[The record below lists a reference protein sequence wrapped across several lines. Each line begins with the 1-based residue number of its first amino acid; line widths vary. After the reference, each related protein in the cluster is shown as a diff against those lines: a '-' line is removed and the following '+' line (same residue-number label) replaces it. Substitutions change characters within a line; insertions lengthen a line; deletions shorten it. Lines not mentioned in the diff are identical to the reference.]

1 MEMKFKFDNKETLT
15 LDVFDTETNRRVL
28 ELCKECK
35 TNNVGVYQRQV
46 VPEIGRSST
55 GHWLAKP
62 SNDALDNV
70 RKGFEYTG
78 IEPAFTISNSLTIEE
93 CNVIHRQF
101 TTSIAERKIDGNR
114 KYDRA
119 HLSLINHGIHDY
131 EDSLVTPNYMKI
143 QPTVGEDYILGFEVD
158 DSVQNM
164 SKYTFNIRD
173 EHGNMSA
180 DVYLNDECRVGRSF
194 EEAWIQD
201 DNPSN
206 SDIMNIDAVGP
217 IFLFQNERRKKLY
230 SSDSFRSWIEKYN
243 ITEKEYADIPFANIV
258 DGNYGNAITGNL
270 IEITC

>member
-1 MEMKFKFDNKETLT
+1 MEMKFKFDNKEMLT

-35 TNNVGVYQRQV
+35 TNNVGVYQRRMIA
-46 VPEIGRSST
+46 EIGRSYD
-55 GHWLAKP
+55 GHWMAKT
-62 SNDALDNV
+62 SVSALDNI

-78 IEPAFTISNSLTIEE
+78 IEPPVKIGNSLTIEE
-93 CNVIHRQF
+93 CNILHRQF
-101 TTSIAERKIDGNR
+101 TIAIKDK
-114 KYDRA
+114 KYDRQVL
-119 HLSLINHGIHDY
+119 HLINHGVHEY

-180 DVYLNDECRVGRSF
+180 DVYLNDECRVGRSY
-194 EEAWIQD
+194 EEAWAQD

-206 SDIMNIDAVGP
+206 SDIMNIDGVGP

-230 SSDSFRSWIEKYN
+230 SSDSFRNWIGKYN
-243 ITEKEYADIPFANIV
+243 ITEKEYADVPFANIV
-258 DGNYGNAITGNL
+258 DGNYENAITGNL
-270 IEITC
+270 TEITC

>member
-1 MEMKFKFDNKETLT
+1 MEMQFKLDNNETLT

-35 TNNVGVYQRQV
+35 TNNVGVYQRRMIA
-46 VPEIGRSST
+46 EIVRSYD
-55 GHWLAKP
+55 GHWMAKT
-62 SNDALDNV
+62 SVSALDNI

-78 IEPAFTISNSLTIEE
+78 IEPPVKIGNSLTIEE
-93 CNVIHRQF
+93 CNILHRVF
-101 TTSIAERKIDGNR
+101 TTKIKDK
-114 KYDRA
+114 KYDRQVL
-119 HLSLINHGIHDY
+119 HLINHGVHEY

-180 DVYLNDECRVGRSF
+180 DVYLNDECRVGRSY
-194 EEAWIQD
+194 EEAWAQD

-206 SDIMNIDAVGP
+206 SDIMNIDGVGP

-230 SSDSFRSWIEKYN
+230 SSDSFRNWIGKYN
-243 ITEKEYADIPFANIV
+243 ITEKEYADVPFANIV
-258 DGNYGNAITGNL
+258 DGNYENAITGNL
-270 IEITC
+270 TEITC